1 MVTMQSFSAAD
12 HRGSVALERVNA
24 QVTLDAQHAWQG
36 FSVTARDGVGQG
48 PGGLRIEGKRLR
60 LEGTAE
66 NGTYVYRG
74 EASRIMA
81 TAVDDAGRPIDI
93 QLPEAVL
100 TIRQEQ
106 ERTLTTLALPGKSR
120 IQWGDFTFALDNGE
134 GNQATMTSTPDG
146 QVQDFTLRFPS
157 PVEITNATDGKSAA
171 IKSARLEDVQ
181 AIFKN
186 DHGNAYLALQ
196 SKAGVLTGTGNKVVF
211 TGLAGEAG
219 NSHAFIRMQELQ
231 GSWTSEFTR
240 GVEQQFGGK
249 LFGLQ
254 VQLDDTRLTA
264 DLKAQELWADGKLA
278 FVMQG
283 DNGAFAEVRFDKT
296 DEKYWGTLHARGN
309 LSVTRPN
316 GDRVQLDNGSK
327 LAITTQQ
334 RGLEITGTDI
344 ALHTKLRGFAGSANI
359 QSGQVALGDG
369 PIVIKDIR
377 NASFRFTNK
386 RGHWTG
392 DVSVD
397 QLKDAMLAYGF
408 GDITKGQ
415 DSYLALLP
423 KENGKSIR
431 FTGTFHLKTSAGRV
445 RLKFNDVDSLE
456 ALLRQPGKNRLVA
469 LVRAP
474 SAQGWAEV
482 KLGGLVSV
490 RGNSIVIEGSYEP
503 FSGYG
508 AVDTALR
515 RFALDEIYVSQAVVL
530 SPDARRLQVQTPQGF
545 PVLGALRVLFGG
557 ENPVFRIP
565 GASRPFEQGPLA
577 PAIDLLIGGRFA
589 RTEVALTAGIDPASQ
604 TSFHVSHGQV
614 LALGLPIGVR
624 GFDYPSSGRVGMEF
638 SVANAAGQKT
648 VTGGVGVLANVL
660 GVQRQNR
667 KALFIEE
674 MPVAYW
680 GAANVA
686 FGPCQMGG
694 AVTVEEQFNKWWAG
708 IGGSCW
714 Y

>member
-1 MVTMQSFSAAD
+1 
-12 HRGSVALERVNA
+12 
-24 QVTLDAQHAWQG
+24 
-36 FSVTARDGVGQG
+36 
-48 PGGLRIEGKRLR
+48 
-60 LEGTAE
+60 
-66 NGTYVYRG
+66 
-74 EASRIMA
+74 
-81 TAVDDAGRPIDI
+81 
-93 QLPEAVL
+93 
-100 TIRQEQ
+100 
-106 ERTLTTLALPGKSR
+106 
-120 IQWGDFTFALDNGE
+120 
-134 GNQATMTSTPDG
+134 
-146 QVQDFTLRFPS
+146 
-157 PVEITNATDGKSAA
+157 
-171 IKSARLEDVQ
+171 
-181 AIFKN
+181 
-186 DHGNAYLALQ
+186 
-196 SKAGVLTGTGNKVVF
+196 VLTGTGRQVVF

-219 NSHAFIRMQELQ
+219 NSYAFIRMQELQ
-231 GSWTSEFTR
+231 GNWTSEFTR

-283 DNGAFAEVRFDKT
+283 DNGAFAEVRFDMT

-309 LSVTRPN
+309 LNVTRPN
-316 GDRVQLDNGSK
+316 GDSVQLDNGSK

-344 ALHTKLRGFAGSANI
+344 ALHTKLHGFAGSANI
-359 QSGQVALGDG
+359 HSGQVVLGDG
-369 PIVIKDIR
+369 PIVIKDLKT
-377 NASFRFTNK
+377 ASFRFTNK

-392 DVSVD
+392 NVNVD

-423 KENGKSIR
+423 KEKGESIR
-431 FTGTFHLKTSAGRV
+431 FTGTFHLTTSAGRV

-482 KLGGLVSV
+482 KLNGLMSV
-490 RGNSIVIEGSYEP
+490 RGNSIVLEGSYEP
-503 FSGYG
+503 FTGYG

-530 SPDARRLQVQTPQGF
+530 SPDARRMQVQTPQGF
-545 PVLGALRVLFGG
+545 PVLGAMRVLFGG
-557 ENPVFRIP
+557 ENPIFRIP

-577 PAIDLLIGGRFA
+577 PAIDLLVGGRFA

-604 TSFHVSHGQV
+604 TSVHVAHGQV

-624 GFDYPSSGRVGMEF
+624 GLDYPSSGRVGMEF

-648 VTGGVGVLANVL
+648 VTGGVGLLANVL
-660 GVQRQNR
+660 GVQRQNS

-680 GAANVA
+680 GAANA
-686 FGPCQMGG
+686 ALGPCQIGG
-694 AVTVEEQFNKWWAG
+694 AVTVEEQFSKWWAG
-708 IGGSCW
+708 IGGSCL